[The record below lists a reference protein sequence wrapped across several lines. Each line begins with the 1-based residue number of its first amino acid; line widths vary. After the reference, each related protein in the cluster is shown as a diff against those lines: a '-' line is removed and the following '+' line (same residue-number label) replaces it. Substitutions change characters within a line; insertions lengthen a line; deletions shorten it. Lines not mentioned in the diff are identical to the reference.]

1 MNGFPAKYWGFAA
14 ALALLGPSAAVAL
27 PTITPP
33 PAHPSPVTTAAIA
46 AAEAPSAYPSF
57 ASIPVYPKDL
67 RPLSAWKSAIVSI
80 QSAGAA
86 LTQRAATE
94 PWTLANTE
102 VWAAD
107 ERAIATPP
115 PRMENGPDTA
125 AFIAEMRARA
135 TPPPPLHHTA
145 GAAPASHP

>member
-14 ALALLGPSAAVAL
+14 ALALVGSGAAVAQ

-33 PAHPSPVTTAAIA
+33 PVHPSPVTTAAIA
-46 AAEAPSAYPSF
+46 SARAPAAYPSF
-57 ASIPVYPKDL
+57 ASIPVYPKDV

-80 QSAGAA
+80 QNAGAA
-86 LTQRAATE
+86 LHRRAASE

-115 PRMENGPDTA
+115 PPMDNGPDTA
-125 AFIAEMRARA
+125 AFIAEMRERA
-135 TPPPPLHHTA
+135 TPPPPLHHSA